1 MISYLLNHNYN
12 MSLVHHV
19 APLAL
24 GTAAGDAHHKPVL
37 KPCFLNSDPQFTDL
51 LVCMYV
57 NVLYHYIPLSGW
69 WLGTFL
75 FFSIYWEF
83 HHPNWLFFFRG
94 VGQTSIKWCFHMASI
109 RVTLGDLVGRGS
121 PIWWW
126 LSKRG
131 ARCEHNWH
139 IKWIRSV
146 LRQGWCNNALEGS
159 WKPMKTP

>member
-1 MISYLLNHNYN
+1 MLHPLRS
-12 MSLVHHV
+12 
-19 APLAL
+19 APLL
-24 GTAAGDAHHKPVL
+24 GMLTTNRCWSPA
-37 KPCFLNSDPQFTDL
+37 SWTQIYSL
-51 LVCMYV
+51 LIYWCVCKC
-57 NVLYHYIPLSGW
+57 LIPLYNII
-69 WLGTFL
+69 WLVAWNIFI
-75 FFSIYWEF
+75 FSIYWEF

-94 VGQTSIKWCFHMASI
+94 VGQPPTSIKWCFHMASI

-131 ARCEHNWH
+131 ARCGHNWH

-146 LRQGWCNNALEGS
+146 LRQGWCNDALEGS